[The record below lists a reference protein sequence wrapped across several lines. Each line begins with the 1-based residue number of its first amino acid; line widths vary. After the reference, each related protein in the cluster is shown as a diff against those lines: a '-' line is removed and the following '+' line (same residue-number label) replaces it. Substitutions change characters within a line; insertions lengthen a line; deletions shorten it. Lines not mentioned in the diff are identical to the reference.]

1 MRFNMAALALVLVCG
16 CGDDGGGGSP
26 DAPPSAPATITIS
39 GTATKRSGLT
49 ESPAEGAM
57 IAAYKNSDPNTAIAM
72 TTADAAGMY
81 TLTVETG
88 GVAVDGYIKAKLAD
102 FLDLYLYPPKPLTAD
117 FAGASLNIIDQQT
130 VDAMYAFCQHT
141 QDPAMTQIAVIV
153 ADGANAPIAGATVSS
168 TPAAPKY
175 CFNGSNGLPSGAE
188 TMTNSDGVAYMLNVA
203 PGEVTVSGS
212 SAGSTFGSHKV
223 NARAGAFTT
232 TVIQQ

>member
-1 MRFNMAALALVLVCG
+1 MAALALVLVCG
-16 CGDDGGGGSP
+16 CGDDGAGGGGGSP

-39 GTATKRSGLT
+39 GTATKRSGLD
-49 ESPAEGAM
+49 ESAAEGAM

-88 GVAVDGYIKAKLAD
+88 GVAVDGYIKATVPD

-117 FAGASLNIIDQQT
+117 FAGASLNIINQQT
-130 VDAMYAFCQHT
+130 VEAMHTFCQHP
-141 QDPAMTQIAVIV
+141 QDPAKTQIAVIV
-153 ADGANAPIAGATVSS
+153 ADSANAPIAGATVASN
-168 TPAAPKY
+168 PAAAKY
-175 CFNGSNGLPSGAE
+175 CFNGSNGLPAGAAA
-188 TMTNSDGVAYMLNVA
+188 MTAADGVAYMLDVT
-203 PGEVTVSGS
+203 PGDVTVSAT
-212 SAGSTFGSHKV
+212 AGGTTFGAHKV